1 MLEAGDVV
9 LLAGDL
15 GAGKT
20 ALTKG
25 IAAGMRIPDLI
36 TSPTFVIARS
46 HRATPPHPGLIHV
59 DAYRLDGRLELDD
72 LDLDTDLA
80 RSAVVVEWG
89 VGVAEQLADDHLLIE
104 LQRHPDD
111 TRTAVLHP
119 RGRALGRPGR
129 LPAGAAPGLSAAQ
142 RPGVESRRTTVPVTC
157 RSCGSSRLSNAR
169 CSAVRPISASG
180 SRTVV
185 SPGTTSRSAAMSPK
199 PATATSPGTRSPESR
214 SAATAP
220 IAIESSTAKTQST
233 STPWSSRSRSAA

>member
-1 MLEAGDVV
+1 MTRTVELPTPEATDGFGRRLGAMLAAGDVV

-89 VGVAEQLADDHLLIE
+89 VGVAEQLAEDHLLIE

-111 TRTAVLHP
+111 TRTAVLRP
-119 RGRALGRPGR
+119 RGTDWEDRVAFLLGPH
-129 LPAGAAPGLSAAQ
+129 
-142 RPGVESRRTTVPVTC
+142 PV
-157 RSCGSSRLSNAR
+157 
-169 CSAVRPISASG
+169 
-180 SRTVV
+180 
-185 SPGTTSRSAAMSPK
+185 
-199 PATATSPGTRSPESR
+199 
-214 SAATAP
+214 
-220 IAIESSTAKTQST
+220 
-233 STPWSSRSRSAA
+233 

>member
-1 MLEAGDVV
+1 MTRTLELPTPTATDEFGRRLGAILRAGDVV

-59 DAYRLDGRLELDD
+59 DAYRLDGRVELDD

-89 VGVAEQLADDHLLIE
+89 VGVAEQLAEDLLLIE

-111 TRTAVLHP
+111 TRTATLHP
-119 RGRALGRPGR
+119 RGADWVSRIDFLLGPH
-129 LPAGAAPGLSAAQ
+129 L
-142 RPGVESRRTTVPVTC
+142 
-157 RSCGSSRLSNAR
+157 
-169 CSAVRPISASG
+169 I
-180 SRTVV
+180 
-185 SPGTTSRSAAMSPK
+185 
-199 PATATSPGTRSPESR
+199 
-214 SAATAP
+214 
-220 IAIESSTAKTQST
+220 
-233 STPWSSRSRSAA
+233 

>member
-1 MLEAGDVV
+1 MTDTLELPTPTATDAFGRRLGAMLHAGDVV

-89 VGVAEQLADDHLLIE
+89 VGVAEQLAEDHLLIE
-104 LQRHPDD
+104 LERHPDD
-111 TRTAVLHP
+111 TRTATLRP
-119 RGRALGRPGR
+119 RGTDWASRVAFLLGPH
-129 LPAGAAPGLSAAQ
+129 
-142 RPGVESRRTTVPVTC
+142 
-157 RSCGSSRLSNAR
+157 
-169 CSAVRPISASG
+169 PI
-180 SRTVV
+180 
-185 SPGTTSRSAAMSPK
+185 
-199 PATATSPGTRSPESR
+199 
-214 SAATAP
+214 
-220 IAIESSTAKTQST
+220 
-233 STPWSSRSRSAA
+233 

>member
-1 MLEAGDVV
+1 MTYTVELPTPTDTHEMGRRLGAVLRAGDVV

-25 IAAGMRIPDLI
+25 IAVGMRVPDLI

-80 RSAVVVEWG
+80 RSAVVIEWG
-89 VGVAEQLADDHLLIE
+89 VGVAEQLTDSHLLVE
-104 LQRHPDD
+104 LERHPDD

-119 RGRALGRPGR
+119 RGSDWDSRVAFLLGPH
-129 LPAGAAPGLSAAQ
+129 PD
-142 RPGVESRRTTVPVTC
+142 
-157 RSCGSSRLSNAR
+157 
-169 CSAVRPISASG
+169 
-180 SRTVV
+180 
-185 SPGTTSRSAAMSPK
+185 
-199 PATATSPGTRSPESR
+199 
-214 SAATAP
+214 
-220 IAIESSTAKTQST
+220 
-233 STPWSSRSRSAA
+233 